1 MNRRHILSGLALA
14 LATPA
19 RANAQDFEPA
29 PLPPGLDP
37 KTAPGLSWAGAGP
50 AAIEIFDYNCPYC
63 RAVFQTLDARIAKKT
78 LRLGLIDSPQLS
90 IGSIQAA
97 KLRQAALRLYGP
109 AKAYAF
115 HRRLFSQRGAT
126 RAFSDPIESDRGS
139 SFLFLR
145 VFLTRTGIRFAGK
158 RSNGDSGLAAAR
170 ALHFDVAKLTE
181 TADSDDIRDILV
193 GAAQFLNK
201 AGARA
206 TPSFM
211 IGGQLLTGWPGPQGF
226 DALLKKAS

>member
-1 MNRRHILSGLALA
+1 MAGIFLDRRRILSGLALA
-14 LATPA
+14 LAAPA
-19 RANAQDFEPA
+19 LAWAQDFEPA

-63 RAVFQTLDARIAKKT
+63 RSVFQALDARVAKKT

-115 HRRLFSQRGAT
+115 HRRLFAQRGAIDGAT
-126 RAFSDPIESDRGS
+126 
-139 SFLFLR
+139 
-145 VFLTRTGIRFAGK
+145 
-158 RSNGDSGLAAAR
+158 GLAAAR

-181 TADSDDIRDILV
+181 TADGDDIRDILV
-193 GAAQFLNK
+193 GAAQFLSK

-206 TPSFM
+206 TPSF
-211 IGGQLLTGWPGPQGF
+211 ILGGKLVTGWEGPQGF
-226 DALLKKAS
+226 DALLKSNS